1 VQEVVY
7 LGLHCRNYFRMTV
20 PDGKGPDAGGKVQV
34 HVAVHIF
41 ETSSL
46 PSSGKYRYRATHST
60 SNIALAA
67 L

>member
-1 VQEVVY
+1 
-7 LGLHCRNYFRMTV
+7 MTV

-34 HVAVHIF
+34 HIAVHIF

-60 SNIALAA
+60 SNIALAT